1 MEGDPATLS
10 IIGAGPFRHPFD
22 RQRPAGGTDQRFL
35 VPICRD
41 QNQRLGRAVLLD
53 APTSHSRPFWWGL
66 VAQIWLPPPRHNLG
80 VICDDAKGTF
90 PTHRCSRRADAL
102 TIARFH
108 LRYRPAGL
116 VRSDRDR
123 PTGSPDPAR

>member
-35 VPICRD
+35 VPIRRD
-41 QNQRLGRAVLLD
+41 QNQRLWRAVLLD

-66 VAQIWLPPPRHNLG
+66 MARIWLPH
-80 VICDDAKGTF
+80 
-90 PTHRCSRRADAL
+90 PTKFTATAAAAQRRRAYFWWQTL
-102 TIARFH
+102 GEQMRGF
-108 LRYRPAGL
+108 LRISSYSLGLLVSSAGI
-116 VRSDRDR
+116 
-123 PTGSPDPAR
+123 